1 MNSSVLKKAI
11 EHLKHYG
18 LHDFVYK
25 TLETIHD
32 RKNDN
37 YNWEEHAASKS
48 ELERQK
54 SYKFDYEP
62 KISILV
68 PAYETK
74 IDFLVE
80 LLDSVVNQSY
90 AGWELCLAD
99 ASSTDVVEKTVIRYK
114 KSLSDELAKR
124 IVYRRLQENG
134 GISENTNRAYEMA
147 SGDYIA
153 LLDHD
158 DIISA
163 NALYEM
169 VSAINEMDF
178 ESRNMAMLYSDEDKI
193 TEDGNKHFYPHF
205 KLDYNLEYL
214 RTNNYICHLL
224 VVSENLARA
233 VGGWRK
239 EFDGAQDYDFI
250 LRCSEKAEVITHVPK
265 ILYHWR
271 VSSTSTAGDKYTKL
285 YAYEAGRKAIEEHL
299 KRCGESGSVTILKEL
314 GTYKVRYDRIAVN
327 GTIVSYEQCVN
338 VMNQFISLKKIH
350 FIHDIHDCSNIVT
363 PFVMIINEG
372 IDETKAK
379 RVALELVRHM
389 SRPKVGVVAP
399 KIISKGRVIQNG
411 IKEDKDGKIVFRFN
425 NLNKNYKGYFKRA
438 SLPQNSDGVMFDCT
452 LIRTEAIKQIDWEN
466 VDNEWKLGRAFIKQ
480 GYELIQASDVTIGE
494 KRYVE
499 KS

>member
-1 MNSSVLKKAI
+1 MNNSVLKKAI
-11 EHLKHYG
+11 AHLKHYG

-25 TLETIHD
+25 TLETIYD

-37 YNWEEHAASKS
+37 YNWEKYAASQS

-99 ASSTDVVEKTVIRYK
+99 ASYTDVVEKTVIRYK
-114 KSLSDELAKR
+114 KSLSDEQAKR
-124 IVYRRLQENG
+124 IVYRRLKENC
-134 GISENTNRAYEMA
+134 GISENTNKAYEMA

-163 NALYEM
+163 DALYEM

-193 TEDGNKHFYPHF
+193 TEDGNRHFYPHF

-250 LRCSEKAEVITHVPK
+250 LRCSEKAEIITHVPK

-314 GTYKVRYDRIAVN
+314 GTYKVSYDMVLVNKERILYRN
-327 GTIVSYEQCVN
+327 IVSDIDRYVDYKLVKSICDIDN
-338 VMNQFISLKKIH
+338 CISVQK
-350 FIHDIHDCSNIVT
+350 
-363 PFVMIINEG
+363 PFVLFVYESVELDKARKIA
-372 IDETKAK
+372 TK
-379 RVALELVRHM
+379 LVRYM
-389 SRPKVGVVAP
+389 DRKNVAAVAP
-399 KIISKGRVIQNG
+399 KEIHRGKVKQNG
-411 IKEDKDGKIVFRFN
+411 LCTDKDGKIVRQFEG
-425 NLNKNYKGYFKRA
+425 LNKNYKGYFKRV
-438 SLPQNSDGVMFDCT
+438 SLPQNAEGIMFKCT
-452 LIRTEAIKQIDWEN
+452 LVRTEVMKIINIDGSN
-466 VDNEWKLGRAFIKQ
+466 SMNEWKLGREIIQNGF
-480 GYELIQASDVTIGE
+480 ELIQASDIIL
-494 KRYVE
+494 RD
-499 KS
+499 